1 MHPGKQK
8 AHKITTVI
16 KKKGLWNIR
25 LEKQE
30 MQVSFSFKKK
40 KQKKTSQITNYSIF
54 VKPALTNATN

>member
-30 MQVSFSFKKK
+30 MQVSFLFKKK
-40 KQKKTSQITNYSIF
+40 KTKKKLPNHKLLNIC
-54 VKPALTNATN
+54 